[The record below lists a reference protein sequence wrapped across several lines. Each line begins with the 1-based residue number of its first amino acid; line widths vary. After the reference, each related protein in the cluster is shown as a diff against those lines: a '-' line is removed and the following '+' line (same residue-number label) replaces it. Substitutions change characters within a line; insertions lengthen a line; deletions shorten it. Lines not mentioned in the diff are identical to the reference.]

1 MMVDMN
7 AVIANNISMF
17 LEKQNKK
24 QVELAE
30 YLEVSR
36 QTVNKMLSGIRS
48 ISAGELRKM
57 ADFFD
62 TSMEELTTIPQN
74 YEETDVFRVFMGKA
88 GTEEA
93 QQSIRDI
100 DKLIELI
107 LFHEKVRKNG
117 VSMGKEWT
125 EF

>member
-1 MMVDMN
+1 MVDMN
-7 AVIANNISMF
+7 AVIANNISMS

-36 QTVNKMLSGIRS
+36 QTVNKMLSGIRT
-48 ISAGELRKM
+48 ISAGELRKI
-57 ADFFD
+57 AEFFGS
-62 TSMEELTTIPQN
+62 SMEDLTTIPQN
-74 YEETDVFRVFMGKA
+74 YEETDVFRVFMGKV

-100 DKLIELI
+100 DKLIEMI
-107 LFHEKVRKNG
+107 LFHDKVRENG
-117 VSMGKEWT
+117 IAMREEWT

>member
-1 MMVDMN
+1 MIDMN
-7 AVIANNISMF
+7 AVIANNISMS

-30 YLEVSR
+30 YLKVSR
-36 QTVNKMLSGIRS
+36 QTVNKMLSGIRT
-48 ISAGELRKM
+48 ITAGELRKI
-57 ADFFD
+57 ADFFGS
-62 TSMEELTTIPQN
+62 SMEDLTTIPQN

-93 QQSIRDI
+93 RQSIRDI
-100 DKLIELI
+100 DKLIEMI
-107 LFHEKVRKNG
+107 LFHDKVRENG
-117 VSMGKEWT
+117 IAMREEWT

>member
-1 MMVDMN
+1 MVDMN
-7 AVIANNISMF
+7 AVIASNITMY
-17 LEKQNKK
+17 LEKQHKK

-36 QTVNKMLSGIRS
+36 QTVNKMLSGIRT
-48 ISAGELRKM
+48 ISAGELRKI
-57 ADFFD
+57 ADFFC

-74 YEETDVFRVFMGKA
+74 YEETDVFRVFMGKV
-88 GTEEA
+88 GTEQA
-93 QQSIRDI
+93 GQSIRDI

-107 LFHEKVRKNG
+107 LFHDKIRENG
-117 VSMGKEWT
+117 IAMSEEWT

>member
-1 MMVDMN
+1 MVDMN
-7 AVIANNISMF
+7 AVIASNITMY
-17 LEKQNKK
+17 LEKQHKK

-36 QTVNKMLSGIRS
+36 QTVNKMLSGIRT
-48 ISAGELRKM
+48 ISAGELRKI
-57 ADFFD
+57 AEFFC

-74 YEETDVFRVFMGKA
+74 YEETDVFRVFMGKV
-88 GTEEA
+88 GTEQA
-93 QQSIRDI
+93 GQSIRDI

-107 LFHEKVRKNG
+107 LFHDKVRENG
-117 VSMGKEWT
+117 IAMSEEWT

>member
-1 MMVDMN
+1 MVDMN
-7 AVIANNISMF
+7 AVIANNISMS
-17 LEKQNKK
+17 LKKQNKK

-36 QTVNKMLSGIRS
+36 QTVNKMLSGIRT
-48 ISAGELRKM
+48 ISAGELRKI
-57 ADFFD
+57 AEFFGS
-62 TSMEELTTIPQN
+62 SMEDLTTIPQN
-74 YEETDVFRVFMGKA
+74 YEETDVFRVFMGKV

-107 LFHEKVRKNG
+107 LFHDKVRENG
-117 VSMGKEWT
+117 IAMREEWT

>member
-1 MMVDMN
+1 MVDMN
-7 AVIANNISMF
+7 VVIANNVMMY
-17 LEKQNKK
+17 LDKQHKK

-36 QTVNKMLSGIRS
+36 QTVSKMLSGIRA
-48 ISAGELRKM
+48 ISAGELKKI
-57 ADFFD
+57 AEFFC

-74 YEETDVFRVFMGKA
+74 YEETDVFCVFMGKV
-88 GTEEA
+88 GTEQA

-107 LFHEKVRKNG
+107 LFHDKVRENG
-117 VSMGKEWT
+117 IAMSEEWT

>member
-1 MMVDMN
+1 MVDMN
-7 AVIANNISMF
+7 VVIANNVMMY
-17 LEKQNKK
+17 LDKQHKK

-36 QTVNKMLSGIRS
+36 QTVSKMLSGIRT
-48 ISAGELRKM
+48 ISAGELRKI
-57 ADFFD
+57 AEFFC

-74 YEETDVFRVFMGKA
+74 DEETDVFRVFMGKV
-88 GTEEA
+88 GTEQA

-107 LFHEKVRKNG
+107 LFHDKVRENG
-117 VSMGKEWT
+117 IAMSEEWT

>member
-1 MMVDMN
+1 MVDMN
-7 AVIANNISMF
+7 AVIANNISMS

-36 QTVNKMLSGIRS
+36 QTVNKMLSGIRT
-48 ISAGELRKM
+48 ISAGELRKI
-57 ADFFD
+57 AEFFGS
-62 TSMEELTTIPQN
+62 SMEDLTTIPQN
-74 YEETDVFRVFMGKA
+74 YEETDVFRVFMGKV
-88 GTEEA
+88 GTAEA

-100 DKLIELI
+100 DKLIEMI
-107 LFHEKVRKNG
+107 LFHDKVRDNG
-117 VSMGKEWT
+117 IAMREEWT

>member
-1 MMVDMN
+1 MVDMN
-7 AVIANNISMF
+7 VVIANNVMMY
-17 LEKQNKK
+17 LDKQHKK

-36 QTVNKMLSGIRS
+36 QTVSKMLSGIRTV
-48 ISAGELRKM
+48 SAGELKKI
-57 ADFFD
+57 AEFFC
-62 TSMEELTTIPQN
+62 TSMEELTAIPQN
-74 YEETDVFRVFMGKA
+74 YEETDVFRVFMGKV
-88 GTEEA
+88 GTEQA

-107 LFHEKVRKNG
+107 LFHDKVRENG
-117 VSMGKEWT
+117 IAMSEEWT